1 MLVWW
6 NAMDNEN
13 KEKKRLLQE
22 INDLRRQIETC
33 KSEVK
38 SQREY
43 FQNLFQNSA
52 VPTFVI
58 SNNHQVVLWNRACEE
73 MTGIEAKNIV
83 GTNEQW
89 KPFYS
94 QKRQILADL
103 VIDQYIEKLPLFYSA
118 HSKSK
123 FIPEGLQAEG
133 WYSNIGGMERYI
145 SFNAAPI
152 RNNAGDIIAAVE
164 TFEDLTEIK
173 RAEQRLEASEKRYRV
188 LFEDSPAIMLVIDP
202 DTIEIV
208 SANEAAL
215 SFYGYSRHNLI
226 GKSVAEIMEL
236 PQDHVLRLLKEITN
250 GTLLV
255 QGKHRLESGEIR
267 DVEMSPGPI
276 NIDGTTYLF
285 SIIHDITERKAAEE
299 AAREGENK
307 LQAITSLASDAIIM
321 INDQGNVCYWNIAAE
336 KMFDYTG
343 SEMMGRN
350 LELIMPQYFRQ
361 AHRKAFKKFVAT
373 GDGEKIGKIYEVS
386 ALHKDGTEF
395 PIELSISGLLL
406 KGRWHAVGVIRDI
419 TGRKNLEMQLRQAQ
433 KMEAIG
439 TLAGGVAHDFNNI
452 LTVIIGN
459 GTLLTMNMAK
469 DDPLVHNVQ
478 QILVSAERA
487 VSLTQSLLTFSRK
500 TPLETR
506 TVNLND
512 IIAKAEKLLAR
523 LLREDITIRS
533 RLTTESTMILADPV
547 VIEQILMNLATNAR
561 DAMPTG
567 GTFIIGTE
575 IVELDREFI
584 RVHGYGKLGRYVSL
598 TCSDSGVGMDKETT
612 QRIFEPFFTTKE
624 AGKGT
629 GLGLAIVYG
638 IIKQHDGFINC
649 YSEPGKG
656 TIFRIY
662 LPLVHSVQEE
672 EAGVLEAPP
681 VGGTETILL
690 AEDDIATRNL
700 TRRILETF
708 GYTVIEAE
716 DGEDAIV
723 KFKAQDDQIDMV
735 MLDVIMPKR
744 NGKEACLEIQRIQP
758 KIKCLFTSGYPP
770 DISSDSETNGES
782 FIPKPIIPTLLLK
795 KIREI
800 LG

>member
-1 MLVWW
+1 
-6 NAMDNEN
+6 MDKGNN
-13 KEKKRLLQE
+13 EKKRLLQE
-22 INDLRRQIETC
+22 INDLRRQIEKY

-43 FQNLFQNSA
+43 FENLFKNSA

-58 SNNHQVVLWNRACEE
+58 SNSHRVVLWNRACEE
-73 MTGIEAKNIV
+73 MTGVEAKNIV
-83 GTNEQW
+83 GTSEQW
-89 KPFYS
+89 KPFYT
-94 QKRQILADL
+94 QKRQVLADL
-103 VIDQYIEKLPLFYSA
+103 VIDQHTGKLPLLYSG
-118 HSKSK
+118 HTKSK

-133 WYSNIGGMERYI
+133 WYPNIGGVERYI

-152 RNNAGDIIAAVE
+152 RNNAGEIIAAVE
-164 TFEDLTEIK
+164 NFEDLTEIK
-173 RAEQRLEASEKRYRV
+173 RTEQRLEASEKRYRV

-202 DTIEIV
+202 DTVEIV

-226 GKSVAEIMEL
+226 GKSMAEIMAL
-236 PQDHVLRLLKEITN
+236 PRDHVLRILKDITN
-250 GTLLV
+250 RTLLV

-267 DVEMSPGPI
+267 DVEMSRGPI
-276 NIDGTTYLF
+276 NVNGTTYLF

-307 LQAITSLASDAIIM
+307 LEAITSLASDAIIM

-336 KMFDYTG
+336 KMFDYAG
-343 SEMMGRN
+343 AEMMGKN
-350 LELIMPQYFRQ
+350 LELIIPQHFRE
-361 AHRKAFKKFVAT
+361 AHRKAFEKFVAT
-373 GDGEKIGKIYEVS
+373 GNGEKIGKIYEVS
-386 ALHKDGTEF
+386 ALHKDGSEF

-433 KMEAIG
+433 KMEAVG

-469 DDPLVHNVQ
+469 DDPLVHNVH

-500 TPLETR
+500 TPLETKL
-506 TVNLND
+506 VNLND
-512 IIAKAEKLLAR
+512 IIGKTEKLLVR
-523 LLREDITIRS
+523 LLREDIAIRS
-533 RLTTESTMILADPV
+533 RLTEEDTMILADPV

-561 DAMPTG
+561 DALPTG
-567 GTFIIGTE
+567 GTFMIGTE
-575 IVELDREFI
+575 IVELDQEFI
-584 RVHGYGKLGRYVSL
+584 RLHGYGKLGRYVSL
-598 TCSDSGVGMDKETT
+598 TCSDNGLGMEKKTT

-656 TIFRIY
+656 TTFRIY
-662 LPLVHSVQEE
+662 LPLVNSVQEQKT
-672 EAGVLEAPP
+672 GAPEGP
-681 VGGTETILL
+681 PEGGTETILL
-690 AEDDIATRNL
+690 AEDDVATRNL
-700 TRRILETF
+700 TRQILETF

-716 DGEDAIV
+716 NGEDAV
-723 KFKAQDDQIDMV
+723 MKFKARDDRIDLV
-735 MLDVIMPKR
+735 ILDVIMPKR

-758 KIKCLFTSGYPP
+758 EIKCLFTSGYAA
-770 DISSDSETNGES
+770 DILNDSETNGEF